1 MSLNFNVGPYFDDF
15 DPSKNFHRILFKPG
29 YAVQA
34 RELTQSQ
41 TILQNQISEF
51 ASAIYST
58 NTPISGG
65 QVTVNQFCYY
75 VKLNNTYNGI
85 TVTAE
90 NFSGQIIQDSTGTI
104 LARVLATA
112 ETTTSGSTAGDPP
125 TLIVTYLSGAQF
137 TDGSII
143 STTTGATYYASVIT
157 STTTVVDGVTTTLSS
172 TGLSSVASI
181 ANGVF
186 YVVNGYSISNSTGVQ
201 YSIGNFVTV
210 NPQTIILDK
219 YDNTPSYRV
228 GLQITETIY
237 DYVNDSSL
245 LDPAIGASNY
255 QAPGADR
262 YVITLTLITLPL
274 TLGNDDNFIE
284 LVRIEDGKILKQV
297 DGTVYSTID
306 DYFAKRDYETNGN
319 YIVNDFKLT
328 PSANTISNTK
338 YDLNISKG
346 LAYVNG
352 YRVES
357 QSDIKLTNDRA
368 QAVANIS
375 NNPVFID
382 YGNYFV
388 VDTSNGVFDI
398 STMPLVDLHCV
409 PAASIVSTNTTTY
422 TSTLVGTSFMRNL
435 KYASGT
441 GTNTKNYVYNA
452 YISDFSANTLSG
464 TVSSGT
470 ATTFTISNTGG
481 KFSATSNAYFNVTV
495 SMNTGG
501 IIDLRNITNYDGS
514 TKVVSVD
521 SPFTITPT
529 ASSTFSLIFKDYDVE
544 SIVKTAGSG
553 SFALTANVN
562 INAVSGKVNGLANSS
577 TIFYSQVSPEM
588 VYQVGYPYVA
598 QLITTSYY
606 TQRVYR
612 SKTFTGNT
620 LSLQATSG
628 NASNPLR
635 FTGSGTLDSSS
646 AQQLFM
652 VIDNSTGSVMDF
664 TTSGNTISISGDKT
678 SATFTVGSGVG
689 ASKNVTIVAQVQ
701 VSSGDSSSYVLKSK
715 SLITGNTTTVGTLA
729 LISGTNSYQDLTK
742 GQITITN
749 SDITTTGKMSL
760 YINDVKRIV
769 KVVDSGVAG
778 TNPTGSLSSYTDVTS
793 YYTLDNG
800 QRDNFY
806 DHALVSLIPGAPRPA
821 GNILVVVDYYSHSL
835 ASSGDGYF
843 SIQSYNSS
851 GSTYG
856 GVSSSPEAYA
866 QIPTYTAKDGI
877 KYSLGDCIDF
887 RPCRVNGQTSYI
899 WEFSGTQTSSNDI
912 GILAP
917 NNLSNF
923 TGFYQYYLARK
934 DKLVLTKDKSF
945 NIIQGTPSIN
955 PSLPNEPSGSLVIAN
970 LSHDPYT
977 AFVPG
982 EGAPGVTSNLSI
994 NKIIHKRWAKEDI
1007 TDLETRVNN
1016 LEYYT
1021 SLSILESKASSQ
1033 QIPDANGLN
1042 RFKNGILVDDF
1053 SSFGTADTYN
1063 PDYAAN
1069 INVRK
1074 NQMTALQ
1081 IVDNF
1086 QLQNP
1091 VVLAGLGTVA
1101 NTGSYKINSIN
1112 NAQTNLFTLPY
1123 TTENVAIQPLASST
1137 VSLNP
1142 FSVWVSQGI
1151 LNLNPPMD
1159 NWVDNNQAPAI
1170 LITDPNFQVYQSSN
1184 GVNLLNSGDYQT
1196 VPGTSTFKTSSST
1209 TTTGNQVVGSATTTI
1224 ITDTY
1229 ASKLQNTL
1237 SGAYNP
1243 TSSTFATNNGYLTNI
1258 AILPYIRSQRVI
1270 ISATNMLVNSNV
1282 STYFDGVD
1290 VSKYLSNPNTI
1301 ELTSVSGTFN
1311 RNDIVGF
1318 YISNVFYP
1326 IARVI
1331 NVYYYPDATKARLYV
1346 ADMIGAPNAVGS
1358 TTLRSAIFDVNGN
1371 YVSSPA
1377 SGTVPAGAV
1386 VNINQ
1391 SGQIG
1396 GVGGGWSNTLNSST
1410 TTQLYATPIVQNY
1423 SSLLNNYGVWGD
1435 ATNGTS
1441 FNFTSPVTFTAAGTY
1456 TIEVGASGSAF
1467 VYANGTSIG
1476 TSLSSTPASTTTFT
1490 YTVSTVPATVK
1501 IGFSAT
1507 SSGTTASAF
1516 AMTIKNSASSIVYS
1530 TINPPI
1536 AYVNAGTKII
1546 LPGGGE
1552 WFVGATQLRLNPASA
1567 SNVSDYYVGSNISVT
1582 SKFVYVL
1589 NNTYYSKTQT
1599 FNAVVTA
1606 YSNTTKLVT
1615 LDTPVNLSLGTN
1627 SQVGGDITSY
1637 YSISGNLSKISSAV
1651 QAGTALVKQSTDEA
1665 GNFVAVFNIPPGVF
1679 QTGNRVFRIDNRTV
1693 VTDQTTATT
1702 FAEATFVAS
1711 GLSTKSQNLNFA
1723 PSLDSSSSVF
1733 TQVSEISNQFIS
1745 SSRSSTTTSWDNTPP
1760 PPPPA
1765 PVVPAVPVPAPPE
1778 RNRDP
1783 LAQTFI
1789 VSKDNYPNG
1798 IFIYSIKVFFYSKAT
1813 DNSPVRLTIVPTLN
1827 GYPTGD
1833 TLDYSTVF
1841 LEPSKVNVS
1850 TTPHYLD
1857 PSSYTEFVF
1866 SAPVYIQ
1873 SGVLYAFIVQSSSKD
1888 YLVYYG
1894 QQNQIAIPSTA
1905 KAKVSDPNPS
1915 NPTKIT
1921 AAPYIGALFES
1932 QNSITWTADQ
1942 TKSMMFVMEKCL
1954 FSTTRVSIP
1963 FVVPKNLPYRKMGN
1977 EDIVNKLDANS
1988 ASNLF
1993 GNYSL
1998 NKTYDA
2004 LNITTTDLAPTGTD
2018 VNYTYTTT
2026 LNTGNVPTGYKSV
2039 NPGKLGSPMSEDI
2052 YLSDGLGERVLLKY
2066 INNSFTL
2073 SASLN
2078 TTDPDV
2084 SPIISDDGLTLY
2096 TVSYKINNMGISN
2109 NIISISNPGY
2119 GYNVNATTISISS
2132 PDIGSNVATLGFTA
2146 NANGAITS
2154 VYTITS
2160 GAGYITTPTI
2170 TISNAATRGGNA
2182 NVVITVAGET
2192 SLSGGNSI
2200 AKYYTKKVVLAP
2212 GNDSGD
2218 LRVYYTAYKPLGTAV
2233 YVYYK
2238 ILNSDDTST
2247 FESGNW
2253 QLMTTLQNPNTYS
2266 KSRTDL
2272 YEYEC
2277 APGIFASNQ
2286 ANNSISYINS
2296 TTGQTY
2302 TSFIQFAIKVVL
2314 ATSDNT
2320 IVPFLTDIRALA
2332 LPAGTGI

>member
-1 MSLNFNVGPYFDDF
+1 MSLNFNVSPYFDDF

-29 YAVQA
+29 SAVQA

-41 TILQNQISEF
+41 TILQNQISNF
-51 ASAIYST
+51 ASSIFST
-58 NTPISGG
+58 NTPVSGG
-65 QVTVNQFCYY
+65 QVTVNQNCYFI
-75 VKLNNTYNGI
+75 KLNNTYNGI
-85 TVTAE
+85 TVVAE
-90 NFSGQIIQDSTGTI
+90 NFAGQLIQDASGTI
-104 LARVLATA
+104 LARVLATSESTA
-112 ETTTSGSTAGDPP
+112 SGSVAGDPP
-125 TLIVTYLSGAQF
+125 TLIISYLSGAKF
-137 TDGSII
+137 TDEVVL
-143 STTTGATYYASVIT
+143 TTASGPTYFASVIT
-157 STTTVVDGVTTTLSS
+157 STTTNIS
-172 TGLSSVASI
+172 TGSSSVASI
-181 ANGVF
+181 SSGVF
-186 YVVNGYSISNSTGVQ
+186 YVVNGYSVSDTTGIK
-201 YSIGNFVTV
+201 YSIGNFVQV
-210 NPQTIILDK
+210 DPQTIILNK
-219 YDNTPSYRV
+219 YDNTPSYRI

-237 DYVNDSSL
+237 DYINDSSL
-245 LDPAIGASNY
+245 LDPAVGASNY

-262 YVITLTLITLPL
+262 YVITLTLVTLPL

-284 LVRIEDGKILKQV
+284 LVRIENGKISKQV

-306 DYFAKRDYETNGN
+306 DYFAKRDYETNGD

-328 PSANTISNTK
+328 PSANSISPTE

-346 LAYVNG
+346 VAYVHG

-368 QAVANIS
+368 QSVANIS

-388 VDTSNGVFDI
+388 VDTANGVFDI
-398 STMPLVDLHCV
+398 STMPQVDLHCV
-409 PAASIVSTNTTTY
+409 PAANVISTNTKTY
-422 TSTLVGTSFMRNL
+422 SATLAGTAFIRNL

-441 GTNTKNYVYNA
+441 GTNTKSYVYNA
-452 YISDFSANTLSG
+452 YISDFSANKLTGNVTSG
-464 TVSSGT
+464 TT
-470 ATTFTISNTGG
+470 NTFTITDTTGS
-481 KFSATSNAYFNVTV
+481 FSPVANAYYDMTV

-501 IIDLRNITNYDGS
+501 LIDVRNIVSYNGS
-514 TKVVSVD
+514 TKTATVD
-521 SPFTITPT
+521 YPFTVSPT
-529 ASSTFSLIFKDYDVE
+529 ASSIFSLIFRGTDVE
-544 SIVKTAGSG
+544 SIIKTAGSG
-553 SFALTANVN
+553 SYATTANVN
-562 INAVSGKVNGLANSS
+562 INSTSGKVNGLANSQ
-577 TIFYSQVSPEM
+577 TILFSQVSPE
-588 VYQVGYPYVA
+588 VIYQIGYPYVA

-612 SKTFTGNT
+612 SKTFTGTT
-620 LSLQATSG
+620 LTLQSTSG
-628 NASNPLR
+628 NASNPLK

-678 SATFTVGSGVG
+678 TATFTVGSGVG
-689 ASKNVTIVAQVQ
+689 TNKNVTIIAQVQ

-715 SLITGNTTTVGTLA
+715 SLVTGNTTIVGTLA
-729 LISGTNSYQDLTK
+729 SIAGTNSYQDLTK
-742 GQITITN
+742 GQITIKN
-749 SDITTTGKMSL
+749 SDVTTTGKISL
-760 YINDVKRIV
+760 YVNDVKKIT
-769 KVVDSGVAG
+769 KVFDSGVAG
-778 TNPTGSLSSYTDVTS
+778 TNPTGSLSNYTDVTS
-793 YYTLDNG
+793 YYKLDNG

-806 DHALVSLIPGAPRPA
+806 DHASVSLIPGAPRPV
-821 GNILVVVDYYSHSL
+821 GNILVVVDYYSHSQ

-843 SIQSYNSS
+843 SIQSYNTS

-856 GVSSSPEAYA
+856 GVSSSAEAYA
-866 QIPTYTAKDGI
+866 QIGTYTANDGV
-877 KYSLGDCIDF
+877 KYTLGDCIDF
-887 RPCRVNGQTSYI
+887 RPCRVNSQTAYI
-899 WEFSGTQTSSNDI
+899 WEYSGSQTSSNDI
-912 GILAP
+912 GMLIP

-923 TGFYQYYLARK
+923 SGFYQYYLARK

-945 NIIQGTPSIN
+945 NIIQGTPSVN
-955 PSLPNEPSGSLVIAN
+955 PSFPNQPAGSLVIAN
-970 LSHDPYT
+970 LSHDAYT

-982 EGAPGVTSNLSI
+982 EGTPGTISNLSI

-1007 TDLETRVNN
+1007 TDLETRINN

-1074 NQMTALQ
+1074 NQMSALQ
-1081 IVDNF
+1081 TVENF

-1091 VVLAGLGTVA
+1091 VVLAGLGTIA
-1101 NTGSYKINSIN
+1101 NTGSYSISGIN
-1112 NAQTNLFTLPY
+1112 NAQTNLFTLPF
-1123 TTENVAIQPLASST
+1123 TTENVAYQPLASST
-1137 VSLNP
+1137 VSVNP
-1142 FSVWVSQGI
+1142 FNVSVTEGI

-1159 NWVDNNQAPAI
+1159 NWVDNNESPAI

-1184 GVNLLNSGDYQT
+1184 GVNLLSSGDYQT
-1196 VPGTSTFKTSSST
+1196 IPGTTTFKST
-1209 TTTGNQVVGSATTTI
+1209 TSTSTTGNQVVGSATTTI
-1224 ITDTY
+1224 VTDTY
-1229 ASKLQNTL
+1229 VNQIKNTL

-1243 TSSTFATNNGYLTNI
+1243 SSSTFAMNNGYLTNV
-1258 AILPYIRSQRVI
+1258 AILPYIRSQRIV

-1301 ELTSVSGTFN
+1301 ELTAVSGTFN
-1311 RNDIVGF
+1311 KDDIVGF
-1318 YISNVFYP
+1318 YIANVFYP
-1326 IARVI
+1326 VARVI
-1331 NVYYYPDATKARLYV
+1331 NVYYYPNTSKVRLYV
-1346 ADMIGAPNAVGS
+1346 ADIVGAPNAVGS
-1358 TTLRSAIFDVNGN
+1358 TILRNAFFDVSGN
-1371 YVSSPA
+1371 YVSSSA
-1377 SGTVPAGAV
+1377 SGTVPAGAI
-1386 VNINQ
+1386 VNISQ
-1391 SGQIG
+1391 SGSIS
-1396 GVGGGWSNTLNSST
+1396 GVGGGWSNTLNSGT
-1410 TTQLYATPIVQNY
+1410 TTQLYGTPVVQNY
-1423 SSLLNNYGVWGD
+1423 STLLNNYGIWGD
-1435 ATNGTS
+1435 ATNGTT
-1441 FNFTSPVTFTAAGTY
+1441 FNFTSPVTFTTAGTY

-1476 TSLSSTPASTTTFT
+1476 ASLSSTPASTTTFT
-1490 YTVSTVPATVK
+1490 YTVATAPATVR

-1507 SSGTTASAF
+1507 SSGTTTSAF
-1516 AMTIKNSASSIVYS
+1516 GMTIKDSGSNIVYS

-1536 AYVNAGTKII
+1536 SYVNAGTKSI

-1552 WFVGATQLRLNPASA
+1552 WFIDATQLRLDPSTA
-1567 SNVSDYYVGSNISVT
+1567 SNISDYYVGSTISVT
-1582 SKFVYVL
+1582 SKYVYIF
-1589 NNTYYSKTQT
+1589 NNRYYSKTQT
-1599 FNAVVTA
+1599 FNSTITA
-1606 YSNTTKLVT
+1606 YSNATKLVT
-1615 LDTPVNLSLGTN
+1615 LSTPVNLSLGTN
-1627 SQVGGDITSY
+1627 SQIGGDITSV
-1637 YSISGNLSKISSAV
+1637 YSISGNLSKINAAV
-1651 QAGTALVKQSTDEA
+1651 QAGTSLAKPSTDEA

-1679 QTGNRVFRIDNRTV
+1679 KTGSRVFRIDNRTV
-1693 VTDQTTATT
+1693 ATQPSTATT
-1702 FAEATFVAS
+1702 IAEATFVAS
-1711 GLSTKSQNLNFA
+1711 GLSTVSQQVNFA

-1733 TQVSEISNQFIS
+1733 TQVSELSNQFIS
-1745 SSRSSTTTSWDNTPP
+1745 SNRSSTTRSWDLTPPPP

-1765 PVVPAVPVPAPPE
+1765 PPPPQ
-1778 RNRDP
+1778 NSDP

-1789 VSKDNYPNG
+1789 VSKENYPNG
-1798 IFIYSIKVFFYSKAT
+1798 IFLYSVKLFFYSKAT
-1813 DNSPVRLTIVPTLN
+1813 DNSPVRLTVVPTLN

-1833 TLDYSTVF
+1833 TLDYSTVY

-1857 PSSYTEFVF
+1857 PSSYTEFIF
-1866 SAPVYIQ
+1866 PAPVYIQ
-1873 SGVLYAFIVQSSSKD
+1873 SGVMYAFIVKSSSKD

-1905 KAKVSDPNPS
+1905 KAKVSDPNPAS
-1915 NPTKIT
+1915 PTKIT
-1921 AAPYIGALFES
+1921 ASPYIGSLFES
-1932 QNSITWTADQ
+1932 QNSITWSADQ
-1942 TKSMMFVMEKCL
+1942 TKSMMFVMEKCV
-1954 FSTTRVSIP
+1954 FSTDRVSIP
-1963 FVVPKNLPYRKMGN
+1963 FIIPKNLPYRKMGSQ
-1977 EDIVNKLDANS
+1977 EILNKLDANS

-1998 NKTYDA
+1998 DKNYHA
-2004 LNITTTDLAPTGTD
+2004 LNITTTDFTPSGTD
-2018 VNYTYTTT
+2018 INYTYATT
-2026 LNTGNVPTGYKSV
+2026 LSTGNVPTGVKSV
-2039 NPGKLGSPMSEDI
+2039 NPGKLGSPTYEDI
-2052 YLSDGLGERVLLKY
+2052 YLSDGNGERVLLRSS
-2066 INNSFTL
+2066 NSSFSL
-2073 SASLN
+2073 YASLVTN
-2078 TTDPDV
+2078 DSDV

-2096 TVSYKINNMGISN
+2096 TVSYNINNMGIGN

-2119 GYNVNATTISISS
+2119 GYNVNTTTISISS
-2132 PDIGSNVATLGFTA
+2132 PDIGSNTASLGFTA

-2160 GAGYITTPTI
+2160 GAGYINTPTI
-2170 TISNAATRGGNA
+2170 TISDAATRGGNA

-2192 SLSGGNSI
+2192 SPSGGNSI
-2200 AKYYTKKVVLAP
+2200 AKYFTKKVVLAP

-2218 LRVYYTAYKPLGTAV
+2218 LRVYYTAYKPPGTAV

-2238 ILNSDDTST
+2238 ILNADDTST

-2286 ANNSISYINS
+2286 ADNSISYTNS

-2302 TSFIQFAIKVVL
+2302 NSFIQFAIKVVL

>member
-1 MSLNFNVGPYFDDF
+1 MALNFNVGPYFDDF

-29 YAVQA
+29 AAVQA

-41 TILQNQISEF
+41 TILQNQISNF

-58 NTPISGG
+58 NTPVSGG
-65 QVTVNQFCYY
+65 QVTVNQGCFYI
-75 VKLNNTYNGI
+75 KLNTEFNGV
-85 TVTAE
+85 TVLAS
-90 NFSGQIIQDSTGTI
+90 NFDGAIIQDATGTI
-104 LARVLATA
+104 LARVLAYA
-112 ETTTSGSTAGDPP
+112 ETTSSGTTVGDPP
-125 TLIVTYLSGAQF
+125 TLIVSYISGAQF
-137 TDGSII
+137 TDGSVIT
-143 STTTGATYYASVIT
+143 TTTGSTYYASVAT
-157 STTTVVDGVTTTLSS
+157 STATSIS

-181 ANGVF
+181 SSGVF
-186 YVVNGYSISNSTGVQ
+186 YVVNGYSVSDTTGIN
-201 YSIGNFVTV
+201 YSIGNFVQV
-210 NPQTIILDK
+210 DPQTIILNK
-219 YDNTPSYRV
+219 YDNLPSYRV

-245 LDPAIGASNY
+245 LDPAIGASNF

-284 LVRIEDGKILKQV
+284 LVRIEGGKILNQV

-319 YIVNDFKLT
+319 YIVSDFKLT
-328 PSANTISNTK
+328 PSANTTSYAK

-398 STMPLVDLHCV
+398 STMPIVDLHCV
-409 PAASIVSTNTTTY
+409 PAANIVSTNTKTY
-422 TSTLVGTSFMRNL
+422 SSTLVGSSFIRNL
-435 KYASGT
+435 KYLSGT
-441 GTNTKNYVYNA
+441 GTTTKNYVYNA

-464 TVSSGT
+464 NVSSGT
-470 ATTFTISNTGG
+470 GTTFTISDTGG
-481 KFSATSNAYFNVTV
+481 KFSSTSNAYFNVTV

-501 IIDLRNITNYDGS
+501 INDLRSITSYDGA
-514 TKVVSVD
+514 TKVVNVN
-521 SPFTITPT
+521 SPFTVTPT
-529 ASSTFSLIFKDYDVE
+529 GTSTFSLIFQTYDTE

-562 INAVSGKVNGLANSS
+562 INAASGKLNGLANSA
-577 TIFYSQVSPEM
+577 TIFYSQISPEM
-588 VYQVGYPYVA
+588 IYQVGYPYVA
-598 QLITTSYY
+598 QLVTTSYY
-606 TQRVYR
+606 TQKVYR
-612 SKTFTGNT
+612 SKTFTGTT
-620 LSLQATSG
+620 LSLQSTSG

-635 FTGSGTLDSSS
+635 FTGSGTLDSST

-678 SATFTVGSGVG
+678 TATFTVGSGV
-689 ASKNVTIVAQVQ
+689 ASNKNVTIIAQVQ
-701 VSSGDSSSYVLKSK
+701 VSSGDSASYVLKSK
-715 SLITGNTTTVGTLA
+715 GLVIGNTTSVLASTLV
-729 LISGTNSYQDLTK
+729 SGTNTYLDASLT
-742 GQITITN
+742 QITIKN
-749 SDITTTGKMSL
+749 SDVTTTGKVSL
-760 YINDVKRIV
+760 YVNDVKRIT
-769 KVVDSGVAG
+769 KVIDSGVDG
-778 TNPTGSLSSYTDVTS
+778 TNPTGSMLNYRDVTS
-793 YYTLDNG
+793 YYALDNG

-806 DHALVSLIPGAPRPA
+806 DHASISLIPGAPRPV
-821 GNILVVVDYYSHSL
+821 GNILVVVDYYSHTQ

-843 SIQSYNSS
+843 SIQSYNTS

-856 GVSSSPEAYA
+856 GVSNSPEAYA
-866 QIPTYTAKDGI
+866 QIGSYTSKDGN
-877 KYSLGDCIDF
+877 KYALRDCIDF

-899 WEFSGTQTSSNDI
+899 WEYSGAQSSSNDI
-912 GILAP
+912 GMIMP

-945 NIIQGTPSIN
+945 NIIQGTPSVN
-955 PSLPNEPSGSLVIAN
+955 PSLPNEPAGSLIIAN

-977 AFVPG
+977 TFVPG
-982 EGAPGVTSNLSI
+982 EGVPGVTSNLSI

-1007 TDLETRVNN
+1007 TDLETRINN

-1021 SLSILESKASSQ
+1021 SLSLLEQKASTQ

-1081 IVDNF
+1081 TIDNF

-1101 NTGSYKINSIN
+1101 NTGGYRISSIN
-1112 NAQTNLFTLPY
+1112 NAQTNLFTLPF
-1123 TTENVAIQPLASST
+1123 TTQNVAFQPLASST
-1137 VSLNP
+1137 VSVNP
-1142 FSVWVSQGI
+1142 FNVSVSEGI
-1151 LNLNPPMD
+1151 LSLNPPMD

-1184 GVNLLNSGDYQT
+1184 GVNLLSAGDYQT
-1196 VPGTSTFKTSSST
+1196 IPGTSSFKTTSST
-1209 TTTGNQVVGSATTTI
+1209 TTTGNQIVGSSTTTAV
-1224 ITDTY
+1224 TDTY
-1229 ASKLQNTL
+1229 ASQMRNTL

-1243 TSSTFATNNGYLTNI
+1243 TSSTFAINNGYLTNI
-1258 AILPYIRSQRVI
+1258 AILPYIRNQRVI
-1270 ISATNMLVNSNV
+1270 ISATNLLVNSNV
-1282 STYFDGVD
+1282 STFFDGVN
-1290 VSKYLSNPNTI
+1290 VSQYLSNPNTL

-1311 RNDIVGF
+1311 KNDIVGF

-1331 NVYYYPDATKARLYV
+1331 SVYYYPNTTKVRLYV
-1346 ADMIGAPNAVGS
+1346 ADMVGAPNAVGS
-1358 TTLRSAIFDVNGN
+1358 TLLRNATFDVNGN
-1371 YVSSPA
+1371 YVSSSA
-1377 SGTVPAGAV
+1377 SGTVPAGAI
-1386 VNINQ
+1386 VNISQ
-1391 SGQIG
+1391 SGKIS

-1410 TTQLYATPIVQNY
+1410 TTQLFVTPTVQNY
-1423 SSLLNNYGVWGD
+1423 STLLNNYGIWGD
-1435 ATNGTS
+1435 ATNGTN
-1441 FNFTSPVTFTAAGTY
+1441 FDFTSPVTFASAGTY

-1476 TSLSSTPASTTTFT
+1476 ASLSSTPASTTTFT
-1490 YTVSTVPATVK
+1490 YTVSTAPTTVK
-1501 IGFSAT
+1501 IGFAAT
-1507 SSGTTASAF
+1507 SSGTTTSAF
-1516 AMTIKNSASSIVYS
+1516 AMLIKDSGSNIVYS

-1536 AYVNAGTKII
+1536 TYVNAGTKVS
-1546 LPGGGE
+1546 LPAGGE
-1552 WFVGATQLRLNPASA
+1552 WYVDATQLRLNPATA
-1567 SNVSDYYVGSNISVT
+1567 SNTSNYYVGSNINIT
-1582 SKFVYVL
+1582 SKFVYL
-1589 NNTYYSKTQT
+1589 LGDKYYNKTQT
-1599 FNAVVTA
+1599 FNALITA
-1606 YSNTTKLVT
+1606 YDKLTKLVT
-1615 LDTPVNLSLGTN
+1615 VDAPVNLSLGTN
-1627 SQVGGDITSY
+1627 LQAGGDITST
-1637 YSISGNLSKISSAV
+1637 YSISGNLSKIDAAV
-1651 QAGTALVKQSTDEA
+1651 QAGTALAKQSTDES
-1665 GNFVAVFNIPPGVF
+1665 GNFVAIFNIPSGIF
-1679 QTGNRVFRIDNRTV
+1679 QTGSRVFRIDNRTV
-1693 VTDQTTATT
+1693 ATQPTTATT

-1711 GLSTKSQNLNFA
+1711 GLSSTSQNLDFA
-1723 PSLDSSSSVF
+1723 PSIDSSKSVF
-1733 TQVSEISNQFIS
+1733 TQVSELSNQFIS
-1745 SSRSSTTTSWDNTPP
+1745 SSRSTTTTSWDLTP

-1765 PVVPAVPVPAPPE
+1765 PPIE
-1778 RNRDP
+1778 RAGGSGNADP
-1783 LAQTFI
+1783 LAQTFL
-1789 VSKDNYPNG
+1789 VSRDNYPNG
-1798 IFIYSIKVFFYSKAT
+1798 IFIYSIKLFFYSKAT

-1833 TLDYSTVF
+1833 TLEYSTVY
-1841 LEPSKVNVS
+1841 LEPSKVNTS

-1873 SGVLYAFIVQSSSKD
+1873 SGVLYAFIIKSSSKD

-1894 QQNQIAIPSTA
+1894 QQNQIAVPSTA
-1905 KAKVSDPNPS
+1905 KPKVTDPNPTF
-1915 NPTKIT
+1915 PTKIT

-1942 TKSMMFVMEKCL
+1942 TKALMFVMDKCL

-1963 FVVPKNLPYRKMGN
+1963 FIVPKNLPYRKMGN
-1977 EDIVNKLDANS
+1977 EDILNKLDANS

-2004 LNITTTDLAPTGTD
+2004 LNITTTHLTPTGTD
-2018 VNYTYTTT
+2018 INYTYATT
-2026 LNTGNVPTGYKSV
+2026 LYSGNVPTGFNSV
-2039 NPGKLGSPMSEDI
+2039 NPGKLGSPMNEDI
-2052 YLSDGLGERVLLKY
+2052 YLSDGFGERILLKSS
-2066 INNSFTL
+2066 NNSFIL
-2073 SASLN
+2073 NASLS
-2078 TTDPDV
+2078 TSDPDV
-2084 SPIISDDGLTLY
+2084 SPIISDDGVTLY
-2096 TVSYKINNMGISN
+2096 TVSYNINNMGIGN
-2109 NIISISNPGY
+2109 NVISVSNPGY
-2119 GYNVNATTISISS
+2119 GYNVNTTTISISS
-2132 PDIGSNVATLGFTA
+2132 PDIGSNVATFGFTA
-2146 NANGAITS
+2146 NANGAIAS

-2160 GAGYITTPTI
+2160 GAGYINTPTI
-2170 TISNAATRGGNA
+2170 TISDAATRSGNA
-2182 NVVITVAGET
+2182 NAVVTVAGET
-2192 SLSGGNSI
+2192 SPSGGNGI
-2200 AKYYTKKVVLAP
+2200 AKYFTKKVVLAP

-2238 ILNSDDTST
+2238 ILNSDDTSP
-2247 FESGNW
+2247 FETGNW

-2272 YEYEC
+2272 YEYEA

-2286 ANNSISYINS
+2286 ANNSISYS
-2296 TTGQTY
+2296 SVSTGQTY

-2314 ATSDNT
+2314 TTSDNT